1 MPIQLPQAD
10 EQAIEAKISSITT
23 FLSETES
30 FTDQDIKDMV
40 SDTLAC
46 ISLIVFGTET
56 P

>member
-1 MPIQLPQAD
+1 MAVELPEVD
-10 EQAIEAKISSITT
+10 EAAIAAKIDSITV

-30 FTDQDIKDMV
+30 FTDGDIKDMV
-40 SDTLAC
+40 SDTLSM